1 MNQRALCLLST
12 AAMLASMA
20 HAQKTVATAA
30 PSTSVEQS
38 FRDSHYGVRFRIPPG
53 WKLNRK
59 DHQLS
64 TFHLDARSA
73 LPRSEMRAVAI
84 LDFNPFPLSTLSGA
98 SFYYSVERHTTDR
111 ECEQQANTVATSTTE
126 AHPEPHT
133 RDIQNIG
140 GMEFAH
146 GHDEH
151 GSICTEARDEVYTAF
166 RKGCC
171 YRFDLTMNTFCSITS
186 GAEDLT
192 ESEMHDIEA
201 RMTGILSTV
210 TFNWEKSGQQP
221 VPVPSLPAPDTRK
234 PLPKTDGDASA
245 SPSSAG
251 SL

>member
-12 AAMLASMA
+12 AAILALSA
-20 HAQKTVATAA
+20 HAQKSVATAA
-30 PSTSVEQS
+30 PTTSVEQS

-53 WKLNRK
+53 WSLNRK

-64 TFHLDARSA
+64 TFHLDARST

-98 SFYYSVERHTTDR
+98 SFYYSVEHHTTDL
-111 ECEQQANTVATSTTE
+111 ECEQQTNTVATPDTE
-126 AHPEPHT
+126 ARPAPRA

-151 GSICTEARDEVYTAF
+151 GSICTEARDEIYTAF
-166 RKGCC
+166 RKGSC

-192 ESEMHDIEA
+192 EAEMQDIEA

-210 TFNWEKSGQQP
+210 TFDWEKNGPRP
-221 VPVPSLPAPDTRK
+221 VPVPSPPTPDTRK
-234 PLPKTDGDASA
+234 PLPKTEPDASA
-245 SPSSAG
+245 SAG
-251 SL
+251 AL